1 MNDNLRSQSLTHLD
15 SRKRSPTSKIVR
27 AAANECRRSEDGNVT
42 DEVVVVE
49 IKRFAVI
56 ESICKARL
64 RISTPTAELTPLR
77 RECSKEATPHAA
89 GSIVG
94 RSLALFVHLSTTS
107 PPTPALHNR
116 ACLTSDDGLSAYGTT
131 APSRPAQQ
139 TPQAL
144 RSSIAYL
151 AFRMYFQREL
161 TPHSTEC
168 ICLVALD
175 LSNFRSFVLAI
186 PPQILRAV
194 LTIQRESAK
203 GLSSRSQRVVAAA
216 MSAEEFII
224 HAFNQRRWRDL
235 H

>member
-1 MNDNLRSQSLTHLD
+1 M
-15 SRKRSPTSKIVR
+15 R
-27 AAANECRRSEDGNVT
+27 AAANECRSSEDGNVI
-42 DEVVVVE
+42 DEVVVAE

-56 ESICKARL
+56 EGSCEARL
-64 RISTPTAELTPLR
+64 HMSSSTAELTPLR
-77 RECSKEATPHAA
+77 PECSREATPHAA
-89 GSIVG
+89 HPVDG
-94 RSLALFVHLSTTS
+94 RSLALFVHLSTTNS
-107 PPTPALHNR
+107 GIVYSSMPH
-116 ACLTSDDGLSAYGTT
+116 DGLSAYGTT

-168 ICLVALD
+168 ICLVVLD

-186 PPQILRAV
+186 PPQILTAV

-203 GLSSRSQRVVAAA
+203 GLSSPSQRVVAAA
-216 MSAEEFII
+216 ISAEEFII
-224 HAFNQRRWRDL
+224 HSFNQRRWRDL
-235 H
+235 HLKTAT